1 MRVNVTYSVELEEVK
16 QILQEILLK
25 VEGSV
30 ADINNNFLLAQ
41 KSINED
47 KEKEAVKHIDACRK
61 GMTMLDHS
69 LFDCKNILNGYQQT
83 MLHLSGDQQQI
94 KSGTNEDYDVESR

>member
-30 ADINNNFLLAQ
+30 SDINNNFLLAQ

-47 KEKEAVKHIDACRK
+47 KEKEAVKHIDA
-61 GMTMLDHS
+61 
-69 LFDCKNILNGYQQT
+69 
-83 MLHLSGDQQQI
+83 
-94 KSGTNEDYDVESR
+94 